1 MQPSFK
7 QRAPCNLQN
16 FQQEIIIENEIPEL
30 DTFEEFCSNIPDQDN
45 QDINFSKQSQT
56 HNSQLIH
63 ADCQQTNESRS
74 SEQQQSIDSL
84 EQKSQSKGNSV
95 QSQENELITY
105 LQFVE
110 FNPQSIISES
120 TNHRADTYQ
129 SQKDTMPEPPAPQN
143 KNTTKFCFP
152 SKGSGLNNL
161 KKQLCVN
168 QDIQNNNRNQN
179 NSEQTVLNNQ
189 TISENNNNI
198 EEDLRKQMVQIN
210 KEKTQMQL
218 QYSQQIKQLIE
229 QNQLLEQQ
237 LIQQKQYTQTLN
249 SEKLILQSKID
260 VLSQRQR
267 RDKNTM
273 AETCNFIEPTKLT
286 NNEKIQYLIQKLNQ
300 KCQQN
305 ARLQYEIILL
315 QNNIELLETSK
326 ILQLTNNNAF
336 SMDPYKITHQNHSP
350 PQTENRAQSYSKDS
364 RTSLLT
370 HQKQPLNI
378 TINYPNDSKNMV
390 NLSAMI
396 SPLSKCAQIIQQK
409 QINQKISKNTQQF
422 QEDIQS
428 QKIHTKNSTSVGELM
443 SMKSDTIN
451 YSNIINRILRKESYS
466 ISSPDGR
473 ATQKFKQAL
482 NEKLNNLQQDSSKSY
497 GSLLFSQGEQR
508 LIEASS
514 CFKQISP
521 KREKKKSKQQL
532 YDKYIRL
539 FGFINQQNSRKQSDL
554 LKSED
559 SHRSDLGRRS
569 EKYVNLIQSRKNGM
583 DPNTEIIQI
592 MKEMQHKKSD
602 ISKNIKQQNPSTLFI
617 RPMVTDIK
625 EAQSSRQQKS

>member
-1 MQPSFK
+1 MQPSYK
-7 QRAPCNLQN
+7 QRVPCNLQCI
-16 FQQEIIIENEIPEL
+16 QQEIIMENEIPEL

-56 HNSQLIH
+56 NNSQLIRI
-63 ADCQQTNESRS
+63 DCQQTHESRS
-74 SEQQQSIDSL
+74 SELQQSIDSL
-84 EQKSQSKGNSV
+84 EQKSKSKIKSV
-95 QSQENELITY
+95 QSQENEQITY
-105 LQFVE
+105 MQFIE

-120 TNHRADTYQ
+120 TNQRVDTYQ
-129 SQKDTMPEPPAPQN
+129 SQKDTMAEPPAPQN

-168 QDIQNNNRNQN
+168 QDIQNNNKNQS
-179 NSEQTVLNNQ
+179 NSEQTVLKNQ
-189 TISENNNNI
+189 SIQENKNNI
-198 EEDLRKQMVQIN
+198 EEDLRKQVTQIN

-218 QYSQQIKQLIE
+218 EYQQQIKQLMN
-229 QNQLLEQQ
+229 QNQYLEQQ
-237 LIQQKQYTQTLN
+237 LIEQKQNTQTLN
-249 SEKLILQSKID
+249 SDKLILQSKID
-260 VLSQRQR
+260 ILSKRYSV
-267 RDKNTM
+267 DKNTKL
-273 AETCNFIEPTKLT
+273 ETCNFMESMPIKMS
-286 NNEKIQYLIQKLNQ
+286 NNEKIQYLIEKLNQ

-326 ILQLTNNNAF
+326 ILQLTNNNIF
-336 SMDPYKITHQNHSP
+336 TDKINHQNHSP
-350 PQTENRAQSYSKDS
+350 QPQSENRAQSFSKDS

-370 HQKQPLNI
+370 LQKQPLNI
-378 TINYPNDSKNMV
+378 TTNYPIEGKNIV

-409 QINQKISKNTQQF
+409 QLNQKIQKNAQQF
-422 QEDIQS
+422 QEDIQI

-482 NEKLNNLQQDSSKSY
+482 NDKLNNLQQDSSKSY
-497 GSLLFSQGEQR
+497 GSLLFSLGEQR
-508 LIEASS
+508 LKDANS
-514 CFKQISP
+514 CFRQLSP
-521 KREKKKSKQQL
+521 KRDKKKSKQQL
-532 YDKYIRL
+532 TEIQTRL
-539 FGFINQQNSRKQSDL
+539 FGFMNQQNSRKQSDL
-554 LKSED
+554 LKSEE

-569 EKYVNLIQSRKNGM
+569 EKKNGM

-592 MKEMQHKKSD
+592 MKEIQHKKSD
-602 ISKNIKQQNPSTLFI
+602 ISKNIKQLNPSTLI
-617 RPMVTDIK
+617 TRPMITDIK
-625 EAQSSRQQKS
+625 EAQSNRQQKF

>member
-7 QRAPCNLQN
+7 QRAPCNLQH

-56 HNSQLIH
+56 HNSQLIRI
-63 ADCQQTNESRS
+63 DCQQTHESRS

-84 EQKSQSKGNSV
+84 EQKSKSKGNSV
-95 QSQENELITY
+95 QSQENEQITY

-120 TNHRADTYQ
+120 TNQRADTYQ

-168 QDIQNNNRNQN
+168 QDFQNNNNNQS
-179 NSEQTVLNNQ
+179 NSEQTVLKNQ
-189 TISENNNNI
+189 TISENKNNI

-237 LIQQKQYTQTLN
+237 LIEQKQYTQILN
-249 SEKLILQSKID
+249 SDKFILQSKID
-260 VLSQRQR
+260 VLSKRQSG
-267 RDKNTM
+267 DKNTL
-273 AETCNFIEPTKLT
+273 AETCNFIEQTKLS
-286 NNEKIQYLIQKLNQ
+286 NNEKIQYLIEKLNQ

-315 QNNIELLETSK
+315 QNNVELLETSK
-326 ILQLTNNNAF
+326 ILQLTNNNVFA
-336 SMDPYKITHQNHSP
+336 MDPDKITHQNQSP
-350 PQTENRAQSYSKDS
+350 QPQSENRAQSQSKDS

-378 TINYPNDSKNMV
+378 TINYPNEAKNIV

-409 QINQKISKNTQQF
+409 LINQKISKNAQQF
-422 QEDIQS
+422 QEDIHS

-508 LIEASS
+508 LKEANS
-514 CFKQISP
+514 CFRQISP
-521 KREKKKSKQQL
+521 KREKKKSKQ
-532 YDKYIRL
+532 L
-539 FGFINQQNSRKQSDL
+539 FGFMNQQNSRKQSDL
-554 LKSED
+554 LNSEE

-569 EKYVNLIQSRKNGM
+569 EKYVNVIQSRKNGM